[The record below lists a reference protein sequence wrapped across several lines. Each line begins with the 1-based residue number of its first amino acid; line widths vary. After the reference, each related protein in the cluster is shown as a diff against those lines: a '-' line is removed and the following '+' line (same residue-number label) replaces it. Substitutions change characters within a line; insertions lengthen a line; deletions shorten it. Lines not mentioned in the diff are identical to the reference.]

1 MVSRISPQYLML
13 AGECDRLLDKFSI
26 AFQVFVV
33 GKPSNLAQ
41 SQIYNLKSTTEE
53 PSARIQQSQHPVTAN
68 SARVR

>member
-13 AGECDRLLDKFSI
+13 AGECDRLFDKFSI

-41 SQIYNLKSTTEE
+41 PQI
-53 PSARIQQSQHPVTAN
+53 
-68 SARVR
+68 